1 MIARSESELQFVSRL
16 TSEHI
21 EQLWRMYQG
30 EWWSR
35 GRKLEDIRRVV
46 EHSDLIFAFCDPE
59 TGQLVAFA
67 RVLTDF
73 VYKAFIFD
81 VIVERRRREL
91 GLGRMLLDAITAH
104 PALLFVEHMELYY
117 RDEMV
122 PFYEK
127 WGFTASLP
135 ALRFMRKT
143 QQPLLA
149 SASHVELSDS
159 TFQGG
164 LHDALPAVVTRMPSR
179 GHRAIRK
186 ATVAAKA
193 HD

>member
-35 GRKLEDIRRVV
+35 GRKLDDIRRAV

-59 TGQLVAFA
+59 TEQLVAFA

-81 VIVERRRREL
+81 VIVERRRRER
-91 GLGRMLLDAITAH
+91 GLGRMLLDAITAN
-104 PALLFVEHMELYY
+104 PALLFVEHMELYC

-127 WGFTASLP
+127 WGFTAG
-135 ALRFMRKT
+135 LRNLRLMRKVQEPFFT
-143 QQPLLA
+143 KTSVATKA
-149 SASHVELSDS
+149 S
-159 TFQGG
+159 
-164 LHDALPAVVTRMPSR
+164 
-179 GHRAIRK
+179 
-186 ATVAAKA
+186 
-193 HD
+193 

>member
-16 TSEHI
+16 TREHI

-81 VIVERRRREL
+81 VIVEPRRREL
-91 GLGRMLLDAITAH
+91 GLGRMLLDAITAN
-104 PALLFVEHMELYY
+104 PALLFVEHMELYC

-127 WGFTASLP
+127 WGFTA
-135 ALRFMRKT
+135 ALRNVRLMRKVQEPFFT
-143 QQPLLA
+143 KTSVATKA
-149 SASHVELSDS
+149 S
-159 TFQGG
+159 
-164 LHDALPAVVTRMPSR
+164 
-179 GHRAIRK
+179 
-186 ATVAAKA
+186 
-193 HD
+193 

>member
-1 MIARSESELQFVSRL
+1 MIAAPEPTLQFVSRL

-35 GRKLEDIRRVV
+35 LRKLEDVRRVV
-46 EHSDLIFAFCDPE
+46 QHSNLTFAFCDSE
-59 TGQLVAFA
+59 TGRLAAFA

-81 VIVERRRREL
+81 VIVDRQRRDL
-91 GLGRMLLDAITAH
+91 GLGRLLLDAITSH
-104 PALLFVEHMELYY
+104 PALLFVEHIELYC

-127 WGFTASLP
+127 WGFTAE
-135 ALRFMRKT
+135 LRNVRLMRKV
-143 QQPLLA
+143 QEPLFKHTSVATRA
-149 SASHVELSDS
+149 S
-159 TFQGG
+159 
-164 LHDALPAVVTRMPSR
+164 
-179 GHRAIRK
+179 
-186 ATVAAKA
+186 
-193 HD
+193 

>member
-1 MIARSESELQFVSRL
+1 MIAPSESELQFVSRL
-16 TSEHI
+16 TSGHI
-21 EQLWRMYQG
+21 EQIWRMYQG

-81 VIVERRRREL
+81 VIVERQRREL
-91 GLGRMLLDAITAH
+91 GLGRRLLDAITAH
-104 PALLFVEHMELYY
+104 PALLFVEHVELYC

-127 WGFTASLP
+127 WGFTA
-135 ALRFMRKT
+135 ALRNVRLMRKVQEPFFT
-143 QQPLLA
+143 KTSVATKA
-149 SASHVELSDS
+149 S
-159 TFQGG
+159 
-164 LHDALPAVVTRMPSR
+164 
-179 GHRAIRK
+179 
-186 ATVAAKA
+186 
-193 HD
+193 